1 MAEHDLRRIPH
12 RLFRRNTLGD
22 PDRHVFL
29 PRGENGAT
37 GEMKRSLHWR
47 GPGSGKLTPEASVKS
62 AIRDLCAAKRWLLVP
77 VLARRDN
84 RGQSLRGSPDYF
96 VIARGRT
103 IAVEVKRAKGGIL
116 SDDQLWFQSECH
128 RLKAPHLVCTDA
140 LQLEAYNA
148 L

>member
-1 MAEHDLRRIPH
+1 MNRR
-12 RLFRRNTLGD
+12 LN
-22 PDRHVFL
+22 
-29 PRGENGAT
+29 
-37 GEMKRSLHWR
+37 WR
-47 GPGSGKLTPEASVKS
+47 APGSRKLTPEASVKS

-140 LQLEAYNA
+140 LQLEAYIEQKQIPGFQNQNLRNRKREPVYPMA
-148 L
+148 LGGAL